1 MRRWEDRP
9 QEVAHLLNPAFCGQ
23 VIYECA
29 VSYAAQSERGMPY
42 ALAFLVLPI
51 VLHPGTQ
58 QTMNSRTRHF
68 LVWVNSNQHIKVGLA
83 ERARSLIPYSREAMT
98 FLYQM
103 HIVAISAADASLSI
117 VGQLRQR
124 HRRVL
129 QAGDDTRA
137 CLGKSAVLGKWFA
150 RVNSPATIYASLGLM
165 P

>member
-29 VSYAAQSERGMPY
+29 LSYAAQSERGMPY

-83 ERARSLIPYSREAMT
+83 ERARALISYSREAIT
-98 FLYQM
+98 FHSHPIGVLVKAQKK
-103 HIVAISAADASLSI
+103 V
-117 VGQLRQR
+117 VGMAL
-124 HRRVL
+124 
-129 QAGDDTRA
+129 
-137 CLGKSAVLGKWFA
+137 
-150 RVNSPATIYASLGLM
+150 
-165 P
+165 

>member
-29 VSYAAQSERGMPY
+29 LSYAAQSERGMPY

-58 QTMNSRTRHF
+58 KTMNSRTRHF

-83 ERARSLIPYSREAMT
+83 ERAL
-98 FLYQM
+98 F
-103 HIVAISAADASLSI
+103 
-117 VGQLRQR
+117 
-124 HRRVL
+124 
-129 QAGDDTRA
+129 DT
-137 CLGKSAVLGKWFA
+137 L
-150 RVNSPATIYASLGLM
+150 
-165 P
+165 